1 MVTLRE
7 LRFTVRHR
15 RWQSTSV
22 AILALALLAMAGC
35 SAAAPGASQPQRAN
49 AQPAAFTATGDAP
62 VHGSASAAPNS
73 ARPGADALA
82 ARSATASPG
91 PAASET
97 PPPAGTAPAAGTA
110 AASPATPSAN
120 RPASAG
126 PGPVVAL
133 GDSYTAGDMLPLD
146 LTAAP
151 LGCLRSTKSY
161 PVLVARALHA
171 PRDLIDVACTG
182 AGWKAMTTAE
192 HTSTKDNPPQLAALT
207 SGTRLVLLTLGGDDL
222 GFMNTLKLCM
232 KLSWTKPWGSPCQ
245 QHLTAGGTDQLA
257 ALITAEGPRITTAL
271 TQIHAQAPNAKVVLV
286 GYPDMF
292 PQRGSCWPV
301 VPITAGDIAYL
312 RGIEVKLNAT
322 LRASAEATGATF
334 IDAYTPSIS
343 HDFCADGDTRYVEGL
358 VPGSLT
364 APFHLNARG
373 HWAVARLILA
383 ALAT

>member
-1 MVTLRE
+1 LVTPRE

-15 RWQSTSV
+15 RWRSTAV
-22 AILALALLAMAGC
+22 AVLAVALLATAGC
-35 SAAAPGASQPQRAN
+35 SAAAPGASQPQRPN
-49 AQPAAFTATGDAP
+49 AQPVAFTTTGDAR
-62 VHGSASAAPNS
+62 VHGSASAGPNG

-82 ARSATASPG
+82 ARSATASASPT
-91 PAASET
+91 ASER
-97 PPPAGTAPAAGTA
+97 PPPAGTSPPAGTA
-110 AASPATPSAN
+110 APSSATPGATS
-120 RPASAG
+120 RASAG
-126 PGPVVAL
+126 PGPIVAL

-146 LTAAP
+146 LTAQP
-151 LGCLRSTKSY
+151 LGCLRSTRSY
-161 PVLVARALHA
+161 PVLVARALRA
-171 PRDLIDVACTG
+171 TRDLIDMACTG
-182 AGWKAMTTAE
+182 AGWKAMTTTE

-207 SGTRLVLLTLGGDDL
+207 PGTRLVLLTLGGDDL

-232 KLSWTKPWGSPCQ
+232 KLSWTKPWGRPCQ

-312 RGIEVKLNAT
+312 RGIELELNAT
-322 LRASAEATGATF
+322 LRASARATGATF
-334 IDAYTPSIS
+334 IDAYTPSVGR
-343 HDFCADGDTRYVEGL
+343 DFCADGDTRYVEGL

-373 HWAVARLILA
+373 HSAVASLILA
-383 ALAT
+383 ALAR

>member
-1 MVTLRE
+1 M
-7 LRFTVRHR
+7 
-15 RWQSTSV
+15 
-22 AILALALLAMAGC
+22 LALALVAVAGC
-35 SAAAPGASQPQRAN
+35 SAAAPGASQPRKVS
-49 AQPAAFTATGDAP
+49 AQPAAFTAPGDARAP
-62 VHGSASAAPNS
+62 ASASAGPDS
-73 ARPGADALA
+73 ARPGSDALA
-82 ARSATASPG
+82 AQDATAPPS
-91 PAASET
+91 PAASEAPSPASAASAAST
-97 PPPAGTAPAAGTA
+97 TSPASAAASSPAGPS
-110 AASPATPSAN
+110 AASPAS
-120 RPASAG
+120 ASASPSPGTAANTG
-126 PGPVVAL
+126 PIVAL

-207 SGTRLVLLTLGGDDL
+207 PGTRLVLLTLGGDDL

>member
-1 MVTLRE
+1 LVTLRE

-15 RWQSTSV
+15 SWRSASV
-22 AILALALLAMAGC
+22 AVLALALLATAGC

-49 AQPAAFTATGDAP
+49 AQPAAFTATRDAR
-62 VHGSASAAPNS
+62 VHGSASA
-73 ARPGADALA
+73 
-82 ARSATASPG
+82 
-91 PAASET
+91 
-97 PPPAGTAPAAGTA
+97 
-110 AASPATPSAN
+110 
-120 RPASAG
+120 G
-126 PGPVVAL
+126 PGPIVAL

-146 LTAAP
+146 LKAQP
-151 LGCLRSTKSY
+151 LGCLRSTRSY

-171 PRDLIDVACTG
+171 TRDLIDVACTG
-182 AGWKAMTTAE
+182 AGWKAMTTTE

-222 GFMNTLKLCM
+222 GFMNTLRLCM

-271 TQIHAQAPNAKVVLV
+271 TQIHAQAPSAKAVLV

-312 RGIEVKLNAT
+312 RGIELRLNAT
-322 LRASAEATGATF
+322 LRASAQATGATF
-334 IDAYTPSIS
+334 IDAYTPSIG
-343 HDFCADGDTRYVEGL
+343 HDFCANGDTRYVEGL

-373 HWAVARLILA
+373 HSAVASLILA
-383 ALAT
+383 ALGT